1 MLQSQVMYVLGTFVL
16 QFHLNLLY
24 WEDHMFRFP
33 FSTNM
38 ILYNVILCF
47 LYTEVWLQS

>member
-1 MLQSQVMYVLGTFVL
+1 MLQSQVLYVLGTFVL
-16 QFHLNLLY
+16 QFHIY
-24 WEDHMFRFP
+24 WDDHMFRFP
-33 FSTNM
+33 FSTDM